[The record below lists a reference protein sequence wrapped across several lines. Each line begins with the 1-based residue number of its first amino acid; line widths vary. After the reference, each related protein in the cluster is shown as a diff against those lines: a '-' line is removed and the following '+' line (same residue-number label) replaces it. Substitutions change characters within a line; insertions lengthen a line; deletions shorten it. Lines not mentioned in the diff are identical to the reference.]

1 MLTQARNFGEP
12 MKCTTLKEEII
23 ARSKPEYEDLNGFN
37 GIRGYVS
44 VHRLVASLQIKDVI
58 QPHAN
63 PPVNYPASENDVTHS
78 RKRALNIY
86 KSLITGVNE
95 SFEQDSG
102 GAQWEGSD
110 LANRGKR
117 GKAGNNYRAGG

>member
-1 MLTQARNFGEP
+1 MWRPVN
-12 MKCTTLKEEII
+12 
-23 ARSKPEYEDLNGFN
+23 
-37 GIRGYVS
+37 
-44 VHRLVASLQIKDVI
+44 VHGPAASLHIKDVI
-58 QPHAN
+58 QTHAN

-78 RKRALNIY
+78 PKRALNIY

-95 SFEQDSG
+95 PFQRRSR

-117 GKAGNNYRAGG
+117 GKEGNNYREGG

>member
-1 MLTQARNFGEP
+1 MSTGWLHPPHPPAP
-12 MKCTTLKEEII
+12 
-23 ARSKPEYEDLNGFN
+23 
-37 GIRGYVS
+37 
-44 VHRLVASLQIKDVI
+44 IKDVI
-58 QPHAN
+58 QTHAN

-95 SFEQDSG
+95 SFQRRSRRT
-102 GAQWEGSD
+102 QWEGSD

-117 GKAGNNYRAGG
+117 EKESNNYKEGG

>member
-1 MLTQARNFGEP
+1 MATSECQWAGCIP
-12 MKCTTLKEEII
+12 
-23 ARSKPEYEDLNGFN
+23 
-37 GIRGYVS
+37 
-44 VHRLVASLQIKDVI
+44 
-58 QPHAN
+58 PHQGHYPDAAN

-78 RKRALNIY
+78 RKRTLNIY

-95 SFEQDSG
+95 SFQPRSR

-117 GKAGNNYRAGG
+117 EKEGNNYEEGG

>member
-1 MLTQARNFGEP
+1 MKLLALFMLIYCWMLTQARNIGEP
-12 MKCTTLKEEII
+12 MKYTILKEEII

-37 GIRGYVS
+37 RIRGYVN

-95 SFEQDSG
+95 SF
-102 GAQWEGSD
+102 
-110 LANRGKR
+110 
-117 GKAGNNYRAGG
+117 